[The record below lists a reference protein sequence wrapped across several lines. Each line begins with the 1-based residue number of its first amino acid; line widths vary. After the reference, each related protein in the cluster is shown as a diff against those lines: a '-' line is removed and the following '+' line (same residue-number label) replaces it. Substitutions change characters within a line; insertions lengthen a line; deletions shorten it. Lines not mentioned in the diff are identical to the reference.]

1 MPTQRP
7 FQIKDWIDTNCV
19 GASDLRPETVEAVF
33 SFTVMWNFF
42 EGKLCQGDRDIRD
55 SFRRVAQEYAQ
66 RVSLSDEI
74 EFWSGRYL
82 KDSSL
87 DPVFEDLSFRP
98 NDGRAHVEA
107 VLRREK
113 TDSESRI
120 LAVMFIVYRLRNN
133 LFHGLKEINSWNS
146 QVPNLLNACQ
156 SLALILT
163 ASGEYAF
170 SRARA

>member
-1 MPTQRP
+1 MPIQRS
-7 FQIKDWIDTNCV
+7 FQIRDWININCV

-42 EGKLCQGDRDIRD
+42 EGKLCRDERDIRVA
-55 SFRRVAQEYAQ
+55 FRQIARTYAQ

-82 KDSSL
+82 KDASF
-87 DPVFEDLSFRP
+87 DPAFTDLSFRRD
-98 NDGRAHVEA
+98 DGREHVEA

-113 TDSESRI
+113 TDSESRL

-163 ASGEYAF
+163 ASGDYAF
-170 SRARA
+170 SGARV